1 MTKKQQTILL
11 AVLATAVVIAIVAV
25 GAGVWI
31 FTSLVENESMNEA
44 TAAKT
49 LDEIRARFGGVT
61 PVIEL
66 RPTGATLLRKP
77 PDEKPPGQ
85 LKTLHIVRWSV
96 EDERLTRVDLPFAIL
111 RLRDGLFRVQFDR
124 EAGGVGVSTSLRVAD
139 VERYGPTLLMDD
151 QLPDDGGRI
160 VMWSD

>member
-11 AVLATAVVIAIVAV
+11 AVLASVVAIAIVTVA
-25 GAGVWI
+25 AGVWI
-31 FTSLVENESMNEA
+31 FTSLVENEAMNETEA
-44 TAAKT
+44 SKA
-49 LDEIRARFGGVT
+49 LEEIRARFSGVT

-77 PDEKPPGQ
+77 PDEKPPGEV
-85 LKTLHIVRWSV
+85 KTLHVVRWSV

-124 EAGGVGVSTSLRVAD
+124 EAGGAKVSTSLRVAD

-151 QLPDDGGRI
+151 ALPDGGRL

>member
-11 AVLATAVVIAIVAV
+11 AVLAAVVGSVILVV

-31 FTSLVENESMNEA
+31 FTSLVENEAMNETEA
-44 TAAKT
+44 TKT
-49 LDEIRARFGGVT
+49 LEEIRARFSGVT

-77 PDEKPPGQ
+77 PDEKPTGE
-85 LKTLHIVRWSV
+85 LKTLHVIRWNV
-96 EDERLTRVDLPFAIL
+96 QDERLTRVDVPFAIL
-111 RLRDGLFRVQFDR
+111 RMRDGLFRVQFDR
-124 EAGGVGVSTSLRVAD
+124 EAGGVKPSTSLRVAD

-151 QLPDDGGRI
+151 ALPDGGRL